1 LEEKSSILNSFENK
15 EKVFIAQSNCV
26 SPAGF
31 SLSENT
37 AALLGGKTAISLQKQ
52 NRFWHESFYAA
63 IIEEHLIDT
72 NFDNLALQGTF
83 SKLEKLVLLALLP
96 IVNQRISGDKIGF
109 IFSTTKGNIDA
120 LSGAEC
126 EINLHKTASKIAKA
140 AGIEAEVIVL
150 SNACV
155 SGLMAIS
162 VAKRLIQAGD
172 FDHVYIVAGDIF
184 STFVFSGFQS
194 FHAVSPNP
202 CRPYSVNREG
212 ISLGE
217 AAAATLITKQRS
229 LAGTDS
235 YEILG
240 DSSIN
245 DANHIS
251 GPSRTGEGLH
261 LSIERAVLQSGVMT
275 SEIDMICAHGTATEY
290 NDEMESQAFTRSK
303 MNKTPLFSLKGF
315 FGHTLGAAGL
325 IETIVALEF
334 GRNNCVPPSLGFDVL
349 GTSHALNVSS
359 ELRNQSIDVVLKTAS
374 GFGGSNTAVIFKK
387 LSD

>member
-1 LEEKSSILNSFENK
+1 MNSFDANS
-15 EKVFIAQSNCV
+15 KVYIAQSNCI

-31 SLSENT
+31 SLAENVDALMKGKSAISFFSENPVWNEPFF
-37 AALLGGKTAISLQKQ
+37 GAIVD
-52 NRFWHESFYAA
+52 
-63 IIEEHLIDT
+63 EHILDA

-83 SKLEKLVLLALLP
+83 SKLEKLALSALLP
-96 IVNQRISGDKIGF
+96 IVQSHTSEEKIGF

-120 LSGAEC
+120 LSTGRG
-126 EINLHKTASKIAKA
+126 EINLHKTASKLAQT
-140 AGIEAEVIVL
+140 AGVNGEVMVL

-162 VAKRLIQAGD
+162 IAKRLIQEGS

-202 CRPYSVNREG
+202 CRPYSANRDG

-217 AAAATLITKQRS
+217 AAAATLITKQLA
-229 LAGTDS
+229 LAGSDA

-261 LSIERAVLQSGVMT
+261 LSVERAILQSGVMT

-303 MNKTPLFSLKGF
+303 MNDTPLFSLKGF

-334 GRNNCVPPSLGFDVL
+334 GRKNCVPPSLGFDVL
-349 GTSHALNVSS
+349 GTTQALNVSS
-359 ELRNQSIDVVLKTAS
+359 ELRNESIDIVLKTAS

>member
-1 LEEKSSILNSFENK
+1 MENK
-15 EKVFIAQSNCV
+15 VKVFVAQSNCV

-31 SLSENT
+31 SLSDNV
-37 AALLGGKTAISLQKQ
+37 AALLDGKTAISLHEQSTY
-52 NRFWHESFYAA
+52 WHEPFYAG
-63 IIEEHLIDT
+63 IVDELSLDKCFDT
-72 NFDNLALQGTF
+72 LALKGTF
-83 SKLEKLVLLALLP
+83 SKLEKLVLLALIP
-96 IVNQRISGDKIGF
+96 IVKLPVSGDKIGF

-120 LSGAEC
+120 LSGAES

-140 AGIEAEVIVL
+140 AGINAEPIVL

-155 SGLMAIS
+155 SGLMVIS
-162 VAKRLIQAGD
+162 VAKRLIQAGK
-172 FDHVYIVAGDIF
+172 FDYVYIAAGDIF

-202 CRPYSVNREG
+202 CRPYSANRDG

-217 AAAATLITKQRS
+217 AAAATLITNDFT
-229 LAGTDS
+229 LAGAECF
-235 YEILG
+235 EILG

-261 LSIERAVLQSGVMT
+261 LSIERALSQAALSPSDVDFV
-275 SEIDMICAHGTATEY
+275 CAHGTATDY

-303 MNKTPLFSLKGF
+303 MNNTPLFSLKGF

-325 IETIVALEF
+325 IETVISLDLAKKNV
-334 GRNNCVPPSLGFDVL
+334 VPPSLGFDVL
-349 GTSHALNVSS
+349 GTTQNLNVSS
-359 ELRNQSIDVVLKTAS
+359 ALRKKDVNIVLKTAS
-374 GFGGSNTAVIFKK
+374 GFGGANTAIILKK
-387 LSD
+387 ANKSRP